1 MALLS
6 IVTIPVGMAIHD
18 VCYGK
23 LQQDYE
29 VYNWMKRCQPGTAMG
44 YAIVPATLG
53 GVDEKKILLETLY
66 DKVAFVSQDNYL
78 FDETVHENIRMDKL
92 SGMDMAML
100 RLTAAS
106 IDRTLQTEEMEQM
119 DEKGTAVSPSKLFFG
134 YRKTGHLK

>member
-1 MALLS
+1 
-6 IVTIPVGMAIHD
+6 
-18 VCYGK
+18 
-23 LQQDYE
+23 
-29 VYNWMKRCQPGTAMG
+29 MG
-44 YAIVPATLG
+44 YAIAPATLG

-100 RLTAAS
+100 RLMAAG
-106 IDRTLQTEEMEQM
+106 IDRTLQTKEMEQM